1 MQEKKKLIKLSICFF
16 KYRNFYN
23 QLMVSYF
30 CFFSSS
36 SSLNIR
42 YINPAITSSI
52 KIIIIIW
59 EIPASSSLIF
69 VLSFL
74 LVLSLSSTFVYF
86 WMSSVLVSTTSSA
99 IFWVWVGFWL
109 PLLLVGVVVF
119 PCSTPDDALFTL
131 I

>member
-16 KYRNFYN
+16 KYRNSYN

-52 KIIIIIW
+52 KIIIII
-59 EIPASSSLIF
+59 
-69 VLSFL
+69 
-74 LVLSLSSTFVYF
+74 
-86 WMSSVLVSTTSSA
+86 
-99 IFWVWVGFWL
+99 
-109 PLLLVGVVVF
+109 
-119 PCSTPDDALFTL
+119 
-131 I
+131 